1 MLYMINVDYNYQHIF
16 FSESFKSVDNISV
29 KIIPN
34 QTTTR
39 VDIESN
45 ERTAPI

>member
-1 MLYMINVDYNYQHIF
+1 MLHKINTGYNYQHIF
-16 FSESFKSVDNISV
+16 FNKSFRSVDNISV